1 MGMRGI
7 ASYVYFSAYDLVEML
22 NGACFEEV
30 VSNQFELIQPVHDH
44 WIKQTCFCMGA
55 DKRDMDIQACVH
67 RRLNGEVVVGYRYI
81 FREREDKEW
90 LSKRASNI
98 EAHIAAQS
106 DSALKGD
113 MIQASSE
120 GVGEAGWN
128 AMVLNSISTSKIEN
142 SRSKDLLMED
152 YQENAQL
159 IKALQHAQK
168 DIRGYLNKDEII

>member
-1 MGMRGI
+1 MGLRGI
-7 ASYVYFSAYDLVEML
+7 ASYVYFSAYDLLETPWWEGMTMFDLLKKENDESVKK
-22 NGACFEEV
+22 V
-30 VSNQFELIQPVHDH
+30 VRHL
-44 WIKQTCFCMGA
+44 GA
-55 DKRDMDIQACVH
+55 DVRDMDIQACVH
-67 RRLNGEVVVGYRYI
+67 RRLSGEVVVGYRYI

-98 EAHIAAQS
+98 EAHIAAQP